1 MAKVMI
7 SLPDTFLARVDRKAR
22 AEDRSRSE
30 VIREALRAFLG
41 PPPRPAL
48 LERGAPPSPG
58 ARRPLDR
65 RVGLDA
71 GYSIL
76 PRDEAWPGRSSLTRP
91 S

>member
-41 PPPRPAL
+41 
-48 LERGAPPSPG
+48 GAPPDRPSWKE
-58 ARRPLDR
+58 ALRPLRELEDRWIGEWDSTQVIRYFRETRHGRADR
-65 RVGLDA
+65 R
-71 GYSIL
+71 
-76 PRDEAWPGRSSLTRP
+76 
-91 S
+91 